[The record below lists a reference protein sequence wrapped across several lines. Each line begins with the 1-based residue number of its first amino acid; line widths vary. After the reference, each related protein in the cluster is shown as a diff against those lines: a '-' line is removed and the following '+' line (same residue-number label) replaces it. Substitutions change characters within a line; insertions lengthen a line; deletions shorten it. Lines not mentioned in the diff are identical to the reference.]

1 MSDKNSKMIML
12 NEFEKQINVIFN
24 NFYENQFNFEE
35 LKTQLKWFIK
45 VWNISRVDIKNIG
58 NESNSIRIY
67 EKEIRYEKSL
77 NISNPEWYTDNTGK
91 GTKIEFENNKMN
103 IGFQCINNGDVNINL
118 RGVDY
123 RNSNNERLPIYLN
136 IKKVILNNKVF
147 LNHDQLICHDEPF
160 VINRRSHNLERIN
173 LEIQS
178 ETIYDYFPELNMSFE
193 NMTSLNYLESKY
205 DELLQKINEYKIE
218 IGQEKA
224 DETSSDEKRENSLR
238 LSKTNVAMFGSC
250 VSIDPFRSCYND
262 YKRDFNKKYEHQRS
276 TIISLMNPK
285 IEYSEDDLVY
295 LIDSHDK
302 NIVTTDIKKDFD
314 KEIFNHLDDIDYL
327 IINLVHDVRWGVLAY
342 EDTYITNSEYI
353 ANTEFYKKNKDNLRP
368 INLKDNEE
376 EYYNI
381 WTESCDKF
389 FEYLSEHF
397 PNLKVILQKIELVDY
412 YIGFDC
418 TYKFRQDFHDQAVT
432 LNPFFK
438 KLESYIE
445 NNFDVEVIPFPADT
459 TADEGNIWGL
469 YTTHYTMT
477 YYQYVYNEIKIRC
490 LENKIKKIEDS
501 F

>member
-1 MSDKNSKMIML
+1 ML

-262 YKRDFNKKYEHQRS
+262 YKR
-276 TIISLMNPK
+276 
-285 IEYSEDDLVY
+285 
-295 LIDSHDK
+295 
-302 NIVTTDIKKDFD
+302 
-314 KEIFNHLDDIDYL
+314 
-327 IINLVHDVRWGVLAY
+327 
-342 EDTYITNSEYI
+342 
-353 ANTEFYKKNKDNLRP
+353 KNKQLFS
-368 INLKDNEE
+368 L
-376 EYYNI
+376 
-381 WTESCDKF
+381 F
-389 FEYLSEHF
+389 
-397 PNLKVILQKIELVDY
+397 
-412 YIGFDC
+412 
-418 TYKFRQDFHDQAVT
+418 
-432 LNPFFK
+432 
-438 KLESYIE
+438 
-445 NNFDVEVIPFPADT
+445 
-459 TADEGNIWGL
+459 
-469 YTTHYTMT
+469 
-477 YYQYVYNEIKIRC
+477 
-490 LENKIKKIEDS
+490 
-501 F
+501 